1 MCKAMYH
8 NHDHLRLSGDLKE
21 CNNPF
26 LHDFNTVLKS
36 KQLQVLSEK
45 TQLIPSSK
53 NCNNRLSH
61 SIDVCNV
68 SSLIVDYLNI
78 SMKKNNIALIN
89 KDLVKAISLAHDIGH
104 PPFGHTGE
112 RSLDTIMARK
122 GGFESNAQTIKMI
135 VNNPFNGT
143 FRTLT
148 SLLKHK
154 RIIPEVREEYTGL
167 IKGYYGYMATTLE
180 PIFSVYQESVLEQGI
195 VDIAD
200 TLSYVIS
207 DIKDLIEFFGKMKFS
222 QLINAHFKNSVV
234 FDEARLA
241 FTNLSTT
248 ELRRLVLNTI
258 RDINENVLKGLVK
271 SNIKRKSMHEK
282 SIINDF
288 ISNISIEINAQKPMN
303 SKLKIPIQDQL
314 KLFLLNQIT
323 RKCFLEREINL
334 EIDRKID
341 YLMNRTFEYLFYLN
355 TEVSLLPFE
364 KQAMH
369 NVVNTSSDIDKA
381 RYVCDLIC
389 HLSEKQI
396 INLTNNLEEKIISI

>member
-8 NHDHLRLSGDLKE
+8 NHDHLRLSGEPKE

-36 KQLQVLSEK
+36 QQLQVLSEK

-78 SMKKNNIALIN
+78 SMKKNNISLIN

-122 GGFESNAQTIKMI
+122 GGFESNAQTIKML
-135 VNNPFNGT
+135 VNSQFNGT

-180 PIFSVYQESVLEQGI
+180 PIFSLYQESVLEQGI

-207 DIKDLIEFFGKMKFS
+207 DIKDLIEFFGKIKFS
-222 QLINAHFKNSVV
+222 QLINAHFTNSVV
-234 FDEARLA
+234 FDEARHA

-248 ELRRLVLNTI
+248 ELRQLVLNTI
-258 RDINENVLKGLVK
+258 RDINENVLKGLLK

-282 SIINDF
+282 SIINGF
-288 ISNISIEINAQKPMN
+288 INNISIEINVQKPMY

-341 YLMNRTFEYLFYLN
+341 NLMNRTFEYLFYLN
-355 TEVSLLPFE
+355 TEVSMFPFE
-364 KQAMH
+364 KQAVH
-369 NVVNTSSDIDKA
+369 KVVNTSSDIEKA